1 MVMMFLLLLLLQLH
15 VVVAVTVKNSCYD
28 NDVMLVIVS
37 HRCSM
42 FLLLLCWKP
51 PSTDLAKWVNIP
63 QECKIYSCS
72 PPSTVPDWVWSVICN
87 ILYREDNHLNS
98 VFIFSWSFFARKP
111 IHFRKLH
118 CTSSHFNFIFFYSI
132 SFCSV
137 HCFRCLVL
145 LKKKMV
151 VWGTSKELARQF
163 HRKHH

>member
-1 MVMMFLLLLLLQLH
+1 MIMMFLLLLLLQLH

-42 FLLLLCWKP
+42 FLLLLCWKS
-51 PSTDLAKWVNIP
+51 PSTELAKWVNIP

-98 VFIFSWSFFARKP
+98 VFIFSWSFLLESPFTLGNCIVQAAT
-111 IHFRKLH
+111 L
-118 CTSSHFNFIFFYSI
+118 I
-132 SFCSV
+132 SFFSIVYHSV
-137 HCFRCLVL
+137 LFTVL
-145 LKKKMV
+145 D
-151 VWGTSKELARQF
+151 VWSY
-163 HRKHH
+163 